1 MTRLILHGHP
11 VCRKS
16 IDSMDILDIFHG
28 INGHCPWNLW
38 NVWTMSMEP
47 MECVDNVQG
56 TVDIVHGIFPASPH
70 ERVDKFHGHCTLSSM
85 DNFHS

>member
-1 MTRLILHGHP
+1 ME
-11 VCRKS
+11 
-16 IDSMDILDIFHG
+16 SMDIVHG
-28 INGHCPWNLW
+28 IHGMCGQCPWNPW
-38 NVWTMSMEP
+38 NVWTMSMESR
-47 MECVDNVQG
+47 DNVQG

>member
-1 MTRLILHGHP
+1 
-11 VCRKS
+11 
-16 IDSMDILDIFHG
+16 
-28 INGHCPWNLW
+28 
-38 NVWTMSMEP
+38 MEP
-47 MECVDNVQG
+47 MECVDNVHGVQG

>member
-1 MTRLILHGHP
+1 
-11 VCRKS
+11 
-16 IDSMDILDIFHG
+16 
-28 INGHCPWNLW
+28 
-38 NVWTMSMEP
+38 MEP

-70 ERVDKFHGHCTLSSM
+70 ERVDCTLSSM